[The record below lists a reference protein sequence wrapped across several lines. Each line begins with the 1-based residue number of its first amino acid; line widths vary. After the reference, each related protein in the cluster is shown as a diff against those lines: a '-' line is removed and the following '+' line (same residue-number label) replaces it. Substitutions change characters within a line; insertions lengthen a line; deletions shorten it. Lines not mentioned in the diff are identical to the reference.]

1 MNKTPRKSPYIKL
14 VAIAE
19 DEATRGFNAV
29 MKFRDIDGQI
39 RRIEQPRSTLRKIEK
54 LKEALDDAGAYLS
67 TDDRK
72 NYDAIRALSS
82 SVGRAERWKY
92 APHVGWYDD
101 HRAFVLPGRVIGRPR
116 GNAVI
121 FPPRGQNDHHRFEFS
136 FKGSHKDWVRSV
148 AEPARYSSCMVLG
161 ICMALAAPLLDF
173 LNCQSFGILLSDR
186 SKSAKSTALVVAG
199 SVIGIASE
207 NALPNFR
214 TTDAALGELPAAFND
229 IAMPINELGLLKGSA
244 KDRYQR
250 IRDFSY
256 GFAEGRGTTYSKF
269 VAHGDGNCG
278 HKWRGLVF
286 ATGEETLDQIALA
299 AGESRSM
306 GESIRWIDLR
316 GTHRGAADIFDRC
329 PKGVSAADR
338 TKWAKGQCKDLRRGA
353 RDNPGVAIEHFIKR
367 VIKRRREISALLQPL
382 IDEFVDAAFH
392 KVDEP
397 SVHHLAGCF
406 GLIRAAGVLGVRFGT
421 LPYSER
427 LIDRCIKRCYR
438 AARRGL
444 RTETELLRSG
454 LRRLQAKLRSSS
466 VIKAGGKSQP
476 RADAYKIADGYMD
489 QAGSTSKV
497 TIRAEKFKGWFDDP
511 RQPALVLRWLQSKK
525 ALPCKPTRPAKSG
538 NAIVW
543 AESQPEWPD
552 RARPRSIVIELRDG
566 PLDQIKVRARC

>member
-19 DEATRGFNAV
+19 DEATRGFIAV

-54 LKEALDDAGAYLS
+54 LKEALDDAGACLS
-67 TDDRK
+67 SDDRK

-82 SVGRAERWKY
+82 SVDHAERWKY

-136 FKGSHKDWVRSV
+136 FKGSHKNWVTSV

-244 KDRYQR
+244 KDRYER

-269 VAHGDGNCG
+269 VAHSDGNCG

-329 PKGVSAADR
+329 PKSVSADDR
-338 TKWAKGQCKDLRRGA
+338 TKWAKRQCKDLRRGCA
-353 RDNPGVAIEHFIKR
+353 RQS
-367 VIKRRREISALLQPL
+367 RRCVRT
-382 IDEFVDAAFH
+382 FH
-392 KVDEP
+392 
-397 SVHHLAGCF
+397 
-406 GLIRAAGVLGVRFGT
+406 
-421 LPYSER
+421 
-427 LIDRCIKRCYR
+427 
-438 AARRGL
+438 
-444 RTETELLRSG
+444 
-454 LRRLQAKLRSSS
+454 
-466 VIKAGGKSQP
+466 
-476 RADAYKIADGYMD
+476 
-489 QAGSTSKV
+489 
-497 TIRAEKFKGWFDDP
+497 
-511 RQPALVLRWLQSKK
+511 
-525 ALPCKPTRPAKSG
+525 
-538 NAIVW
+538 
-543 AESQPEWPD
+543 
-552 RARPRSIVIELRDG
+552 
-566 PLDQIKVRARC
+566 